1 MIRRSSASSQP
12 TVELTVRRP
21 RITMHEKRCWCG
33 REMLLEPNEMIS
45 ASQGS
50 RRRRTFWLRWYDT
63 SPSEA
68 GVPADEPA
76 FDHSLGEL
84 IAQPQVSA
92 ASEVNGLNNA
102 LGVKDDIPALPPL
115 NRPVALTPGRRT
127 NGATSTHAVLNDV
140 TALVGENGER
150 RPKSVV
156 DCLSELAA
164 ILEATPHPE
173 RERCL
178 RLVRHC
184 QQAVHG
190 SARAN
195 RPERPVRRPR

>member
-1 MIRRSSASSQP
+1 
-12 TVELTVRRP
+12 
-21 RITMHEKRCWCG
+21 
-33 REMLLEPNEMIS
+33 MIS

-63 SPSEA
+63 SPSEN
-68 GVPADEPA
+68 GVPAEETA
-76 FDHSLGEL
+76 VDHSLSDL
-84 IAQPQVSA
+84 IAELPVLG
-92 ASEVNGLNNA
+92 ASELNGPIDD
-102 LGVKDDIPALPPL
+102 LGANLEVPVLASR
-115 NRPVALTPGRRT
+115 NRDASIKLRRQT
-127 NGATSTHAVLNDV
+127 NGAVSTHTVSNNA
-140 TALVGENGER
+140 TTIVGENGER
-150 RPKSVV
+150 RPRSVV

-190 SARAN
+190 APRVN
-195 RPERPVRRPR
+195 RNERPARRPR